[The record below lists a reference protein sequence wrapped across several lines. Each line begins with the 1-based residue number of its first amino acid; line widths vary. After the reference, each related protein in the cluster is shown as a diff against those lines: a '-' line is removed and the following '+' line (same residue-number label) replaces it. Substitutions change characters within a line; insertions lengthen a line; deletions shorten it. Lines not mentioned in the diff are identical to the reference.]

1 MTYQEQTL
9 LYLNVEKALSTA
21 QDSPY
26 QKRVKK
32 DIDKGFQICVIKK
45 WVDHRELTIISVRC
59 DFYSLPLGTPI

>member
-9 LYLNVEKALSTA
+9 LYSNVEKALSTA

-45 WVDHRELTIISVRC
+45 
-59 DFYSLPLGTPI
+59 